1 MAVSLSD
8 LRLRLA
14 YRLNENGSPSDTNE
28 VARRDS
34 FFNEAYRKVIG
45 EQYWWFSNTIGSA
58 SSVDGQEIYTLASDY
73 RDMIELRLNRKI
85 CLPIADSDAFSTY
98 NYPPLYYQYRSI
110 VQKFYVY
117 GESDLH
123 LLPLPS
129 TTPSALSVDS
139 ITQTGGVAT
148 VTTDDEHELQANDYV
163 LIAGADQSDYNG
175 TFRVL
180 TAPTSTTFTIT
191 VESTAT
197 SPATGTIT
205 ATWKNIV
212 YRYWQYPTALTAATD
227 TVIIPNQYAD
237 ILVAYAYGRYGYV
250 DDSRANSADGFEEYN
265 NILKDMKREQNRKEH
280 WWKQTPPL
288 SHEYYHE

>member
-14 YRLNENGSPSDTNE
+14 YRLNENGSPGDTNE

-45 EQYWWFSNTIGSA
+45 EQYWWFSNTISSD

-180 TAPTSTTFTIT
+180 TAPTSTTFTVT

-227 TVIIPNQYAD
+227 TVIIPDQYAD

>member
-227 TVIIPNQYAD
+227 TVIIPDQYAD